1 MLRFEISLTESN
13 VQNLSTAIGV
23 PSGEQKQDPKA
34 LTRLDSNSKW
44 TLNRNQRVIMLKATF
59 VNFKLGKDTLTQ
71 LLIYNVLIINN
82 KSIVLIRL
90 PHVPF
95 SAL

>member
-44 TLNRNQRVIMLKATF
+44 TLNRNQRVCNETSKNFTGYTGYLSVERLTYYLIF
-59 VNFKLGKDTLTQ
+59 VRVDRG
-71 LLIYNVLIINN
+71 
-82 KSIVLIRL
+82 
-90 PHVPF
+90 
-95 SAL
+95 